1 MLPKLN
7 LDLTTEQQFMLQV
20 YQQQIAKLSLE
31 DCGKL
36 LLETITQNMM
46 KDNVIKNLLR
56 ADAMGELKSKQLPKL
71 QEKTTDQHINTLL
84 QNHD

>member
-7 LDLTTEQQFMLQV
+7 LDLTVEQRFMLQV
-20 YQQQIAKLSLE
+20 YQQQIANLSPE

-36 LLETITQNMM
+36 LIETITQNMM

-56 ADAMGELKSKQLPKL
+56 SDASK
-71 QEKTTDQHINTLL
+71 
-84 QNHD
+84 

>member
-7 LDLTTEQQFMLQV
+7 LELTTEQQFMLRV
-20 YQQQIAKLSLE
+20 YQQQIAKLSPE

-46 KDNVIKNLLR
+46 KDNAIKAL
-56 ADAMGELKSKQLPKL
+56 LKSDASNK
-71 QEKTTDQHINTLL
+71 
-84 QNHD
+84 

>member
-7 LDLTTEQQFMLQV
+7 LNLTVEQQFMLQV

-31 DCGKL
+31 DCNKL
-36 LLETITQNMM
+36 LLETITQNMV

-56 ADAMGELKSKQLPKL
+56 SDANIK
-71 QEKTTDQHINTLL
+71 
-84 QNHD
+84 

>member
-20 YQQQIAKLSLE
+20 YQQQIAKLSPE

-36 LLETITQNMM
+36 LLEIMTQNMM
-46 KDNVIKNLLR
+46 KDNVIKTLLR
-56 ADAMGELKSKQLPKL
+56 SDASIK
-71 QEKTTDQHINTLL
+71 
-84 QNHD
+84 

>member
-20 YQQQIAKLSLE
+20 YQQQIAKLSPE

-46 KDNVIKNLLR
+46 KDNVIKTLLR
-56 ADAMGELKSKQLPKL
+56 SDTSIE
-71 QEKTTDQHINTLL
+71 
-84 QNHD
+84 